1 MVQSNILVI
10 SHPTLEESQA
20 AVFGIDNNWALG
32 DRVSAIIECAELNLR
47 DCLFAWPD
55 PAWKVGNFLA
65 ENVIPRFR
73 GGLQTE
79 LESRALQP
87 YLKEEDSKYVEGLL
101 LHSGLAPGSDV
112 DFLRQPP
119 TLAELYGITFAALR
133 QLLLGSLSEF
143 ASKTDNPL
151 PPVIGETIERNRV
164 ADELEERARSY
175 RRSTG

>member
-1 MVQSNILVI
+1 M
-10 SHPTLEESQA
+10 
-20 AVFGIDNNWALG
+20 FGVDENWSLG

-47 DCLFAWPD
+47 DSLFAWPD

-79 LESRALQP
+79 LESRALEP

-101 LHSGLAPGSDV
+101 LRSGLAPGSDI

-119 TLAELYGITFAALR
+119 TLAELYGIAFAALR
-133 QLLLGSLSEF
+133 QLILGALSEF

-151 PPVIGETIERNRV
+151 PPVIREIIERNRV
-164 ADELEERARSY
+164 ADEIEERMRAH
-175 RRSTG
+175 RRTTR